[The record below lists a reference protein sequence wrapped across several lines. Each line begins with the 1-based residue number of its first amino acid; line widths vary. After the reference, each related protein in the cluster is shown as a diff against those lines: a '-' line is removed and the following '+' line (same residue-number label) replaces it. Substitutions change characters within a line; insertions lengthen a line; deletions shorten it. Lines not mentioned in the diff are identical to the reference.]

1 MTPERDEIS
10 GRMTTGHEW
19 NGIKELNTPIP
30 RAFRAWLWSSIAVA
44 GAMWVLYPAWPYV
57 SDYSRGLIGYSSR
70 AAVTEQVAE
79 GAAERAEAFAIF
91 ETRDIGDLAGDPA
104 LKARFAPAISVLYRD
119 NCAACHGS
127 DLKGQPGFPNLTDGD
142 WHWSGAPE
150 EIEQT
155 IRVGINGTHEET
167 RYAQMPAFGRD
178 GMLEKP
184 DIADVAEYV
193 LSLSGKDRDAEA
205 AERGGTVF
213 ADNCASCHN
222 DGGIG
227 GLESGAPSLADD
239 SWFYGGDRATILQ
252 TLQNGRA
259 GVMPSWSGRLSD
271 ADIRKLALY
280 VIWAGQDNGK

>member
-1 MTPERDEIS
+1 
-10 GRMTTGHEW
+10 
-19 NGIKELNTPIP
+19 
-30 RAFRAWLWSSIAVA
+30 
-44 GAMWVLYPAWPYV
+44 
-57 SDYSRGLIGYSSR
+57 
-70 AAVTEQVAE
+70 
-79 GAAERAEAFAIF
+79 
-91 ETRDIGDLAGDPA
+91 
-104 LKARFAPAISVLYRD
+104 
-119 NCAACHGS
+119 
-127 DLKGQPGFPNLTDGD
+127 
-142 WHWSGAPE
+142 
-150 EIEQT
+150 
-155 IRVGINGTHEET
+155 
-167 RYAQMPAFGRD
+167 MPAFGRD

-193 LSLSGKDRDAEA
+193 LSLSGKDHDAKA
-205 AERGGTVF
+205 VERGATVF